1 MLRVAMK
8 KLLIGSLAAVLTAC
22 AAQQA
27 EEPAAAAKP
36 AAPEATAPR
45 SGLDLAGFDRTV
57 RPQDDLYRFTGGGW
71 LAKTEIPA
79 DRSTYGTFEL
89 LQQQAEGRTRRI
101 IEEASQQENRAPG
114 SDAQKIGDFFGSFMD
129 TARLEQLGISP
140 LRSELARI
148 DAIRTPRDVA
158 AHIGHSQRIGVNHPF
173 VWYVGQDGRDSTQ
186 YLASVFQTGLTMPD
200 RDYYLKPDQRYQ
212 ELRTALETY
221 ARDLLALAGVADAAA
236 AAQHIV
242 ALETK
247 LAEAHW
253 TKVKN
258 RDPVA
263 TYNKM
268 SAAELAKLTPGFDWA
283 AFNTA
288 AGIPGDV
295 TGVRQPTYIAAVGEL
310 TRSVPVAHWREYFRF
325 HLLDVYSPYLT
336 QAFADRQFDFR
347 QRTIK
352 GVQEQEPRWRRGVD
366 MLDTY
371 VGELVGK
378 LYVERHFSPESKQ
391 RVRALVQNLLRTFD
405 SSIDQ
410 LDWMTPATKAEAKR
424 KVASFSVKIG
434 YPDKWRDYASLAI
447 APDDLA
453 GNVMRAAVF
462 EHERTAAKLGKPL
475 DRTEWLMPPQQVNA
489 YYYPPMNEI
498 VFPAAILEPPFF
510 NAEADDA
517 VNYGGIGTVI
527 GHEISHGFDDQGR
540 QFDGNGNLRDWWQPA
555 DAEKFKEKA
564 KKLVAQYAAYTVLD
578 DQKLNGELTLGEN
591 IGDLSGAAVAYK
603 AYLLSLGG
611 AEPPVIDGFTGAQR
625 FFLGYGQIWRRKF
638 REQEQRMRLLTDPH
652 SPAEYRANGV
662 VTNMAEFYEAFDLKP
677 GDRLYRAPEERVKI
691 W

>member
-1 MLRVAMK
+1 MK
-8 KLLIGSLAAVLTAC
+8 KLLIGSFATLLTAC
-22 AAQQA
+22 ASQPQQTGSA
-27 EEPAAAAKP
+27 TTP
-36 AAPEATAPR
+36 AAPAAGGIK
-45 SGLDLAGFDRTV
+45 SGLDLAGFDRSV
-57 RPQDDLYRFTGGGW
+57 RPQDDLYRFTGGKW
-71 LAKTEIPA
+71 LAETDIPA
-79 DRSTYGTFEL
+79 DRSSFGMFEL
-89 LQQQAEGRTRRI
+89 LQQRAEGQTRSI
-101 IEEASQQENRAPG
+101 IEDAARQSNPAPG
-114 SDAQKIGDFFGSFMD
+114 SDAQKIGDFYSSFLD
-129 TARLEQLGISP
+129 ERRLEELGIAP

-158 AHIGHSQRIGVNHPF
+158 AHIGHSQRVGVNHPF
-173 VWYVGQDGRDSTQ
+173 VWFVGQDGRDATQ

-212 ELRTALETY
+212 ELRVALETY
-221 ARDLLALAGVADAAA
+221 ARDLLTLAGAADAAEA
-236 AAQHIV
+236 AKHIV

-247 LAEAHW
+247 LADAHW

-268 SAAELAKLTPGFDWA
+268 SAPELAKLAPGFDWV
-283 AFNTA
+283 AFNA
-288 AGIPGDV
+288 SARIPGDV
-295 TGVRQPTYIAAVGEL
+295 TGVRQPSYIAAVGEL
-310 TRSVPVAHWREYFRF
+310 TRTVPVAQWREYFRF
-325 HLLDVYSPYLT
+325 HLLDEYSPYLSK
-336 QAFADRQFDFR
+336 AYVDRQFDFR
-347 QRTIK
+347 QRTLK

-366 MLDTY
+366 MLDTF

-378 LYVERHFSPESKQ
+378 LYVERHFSPEAKEKM
-391 RVRALVQNLLRTFD
+391 RTLVANLLRTFD
-405 SSIDQ
+405 ASIDQ
-410 LDWMTPATKAEAKR
+410 LDWMSPQTKVEAKR
-424 KVASFSVKIG
+424 KVASFTVKIG
-434 YPDKWRDYASLAI
+434 YPDKWRDYSSLSI
-447 APDDLA
+447 SPDDLL
-453 GNVMRAAVF
+453 GNVMSAAVF
-462 EHERTAAKLGKPL
+462 EHERNAAKLGKPL
-475 DRTEWLMPPQQVNA
+475 DRTEWLLPPQQVNA

-498 VFPAAILEPPFF
+498 VFPAAILQPPFF
-510 NAEADDA
+510 DVTADDA
-517 VNYGGIGTVI
+517 ANYGGIGTVI

-555 DAEKFKEKA
+555 DAEKFTEKA

-611 AEPPVIDGFTGAQR
+611 TEPPVIDGFTGPQR

-638 REQEQRMRLLTDPH
+638 REQEQRVRLLTDPH

-662 VTNMAEFYEAFDLKP
+662 VTNMNEFYDAFDVKP
-677 GDRLYRAPEERVKI
+677 GDRLYRPPEERVKI